1 MINAGDTAF
10 VLISTGLVMLMTPG
24 LAFFY
29 GGMVRRKNILGVLMQ
44 CFAML
49 CVLSLQWM
57 LFGYSLSF
65 APGNG
70 FIGGLQWAGLVG
82 VGAEPYAAYA
92 ATIPHQAFMVFQMMF
107 AVITPALII
116 GAFAERMK
124 FSAFLLF
131 SILWATLVYNP
142 VCHWVWGT
150 GGWLKEMGVLDFAGG
165 IVVHTTAGIAAIVT
179 ALLIGKRKGYAN
191 QPIPP
196 HNLPFTV
203 LGGALLWFGW
213 FGFNAGSALSANGLA
228 VSTFVATN
236 AAAAAAGLMWPLLEW
251 WHNGKPT
258 TFGIITGSI
267 AGLATVTPASGF
279 ITPFAGAIIGAIA
292 SILCFFTV
300 GIIKP
305 KLGYDDSLDAFG
317 VHGIGG
323 ILGTLLA
330 GVFATTAVNAAG
342 ANGLMHGNP
351 KQLLVQL
358 IGVAATVVYTIAVTF
373 VIYKVVDMS
382 IGMRVSEKEEVMGLD
397 LTQHREAGY
406 TVLE

>member
-1 MINAGDTAF
+1 MINSGDTAF
-10 VLISTGLVMLMTPG
+10 ILLCAGLVMLMTPG

-57 LFGYSLSF
+57 FFGYSLSF

-70 FIGGLQWAGLVG
+70 FIGGLQWLGLSG
-82 VGAEPYAAYA
+82 VGQAPYGAYSS
-92 ATIPHQAFMVFQMMF
+92 TIPHQAFMIFQAMF

-131 SILWATLVYNP
+131 SLLWATFVYDP
-142 VCHWVWGT
+142 VCHWVWGVD
-150 GGWLKEMGVLDFAGG
+150 GWLKQMGVIDFAGG
-165 IVVHTTAGIAAIVT
+165 IVVHTTAGIAALVT
-179 ALLIGKRKGYAN
+179 TLMIGRRKGYEN
-191 QPIPP
+191 NPMPP

-213 FGFNAGSALSANGLA
+213 FGFNAGSALAANGIA
-228 VSTFVATN
+228 VNAFVTTN
-236 AAAAAAGLMWPLLEW
+236 MAAAAGGLSWALFEW
-251 WHNGKPT
+251 IVNGRAT
-258 TFGIITGSI
+258 TFGVITGSV
-267 AGLATVTPASGF
+267 AGLATVTPGSGF
-279 ITPFAGAIIGAIA
+279 VSPMSGAAIGFIA
-292 SILCFFTV
+292 SLICFMAV
-300 GIIKP
+300 SIIKP

-323 ILGTLLA
+323 IAGTIMAGIFASKLVNPA
-330 GVFATTAVNAAG
+330 GVD
-342 ANGLMHGNP
+342 GLIFGNP
-351 KQLLVQL
+351 KQMIIQL
-358 IGVAATVVYTIAVTF
+358 MGVAVTVGYTLVVTYI
-373 VIYKVVDMS
+373 IYKVVDVTV
-382 IGMRVSEKEEVMGLD
+382 GMRVNDREESIGLD
-397 LTQHREAGY
+397 LTQHREAAY